1 MSASITEQIL
11 ARILVVLTGTTAAGP
26 RVERGREDAFAEDEI
41 PAINILRGD
50 TETIP
55 AALNADQV
63 KLFFTLELYAASE
76 TAADQLHAE
85 AHQLLAS
92 DATLGP
98 LTDHTL
104 INTGTESTG
113 ASASYTPHRL
123 TAHYEIA
130 AWVSRHDITQPA

>member
-1 MSASITEQIL
+1 MPSVTEQIL
-11 ARILVVLTGTTAAGP
+11 ARIKVVLTNATSAGP
-26 RVERGREDAFAEDEI
+26 RVERGREDAFGEDEI
-41 PAINILRGD
+41 PAINLVRIA

-55 AALNADQV
+55 AALSADQV
-63 KLFFTLELYAASE
+63 KLIFTLELYAASE

-92 DATLGP
+92 DATLGS

-104 INTGTESTG
+104 INTGTELTG